1 MINVS
6 TAVQNAYING
16 NPDTKIFL
24 TVGGTLYDPT
34 NIRAGS
40 VSVIES
46 LCSAECFTLSRVEKN
61 ELTFTLINTTEN
73 IKELQGKTVVAKQTI
88 TLNGV
93 DTDIPLGTFQITE
106 AVNDGDY
113 LIKCTAYDK
122 ATLAFDA
129 NIDAW
134 WNTTLAFPVTIRNL
148 AIALFTHLNVPYN
161 IPATFTNS
169 TYTLTARPVFL
180 EGVTAA
186 ELLGYLQEVVGGYFK
201 ADRYGVI
208 RLFSTIDAIQGLRP
222 RVGLYPRDNL
232 FPRRTHSTFGNPDS
246 YKQQDYSYP
255 QIVGDLVIADY
266 RTAEIE
272 KVQVRGTEDDI
283 GIIVGTGSNTYVIQ
297 GNPLLYNLTD
307 ATGRTIV
314 TNILNEIKNV
324 AYIPFSGKF
333 MALPFLEAGD
343 CAVITTYKGITAY
356 APIFKRTL
364 SGTRL
369 CFDTFECNGTK
380 DIEQV
385 FATNRSVKILN
396 QKTHEIVNTVD
407 ELSSTISSIDTEVDG
422 LSTTVSQHT
431 TAIQQN
437 AEAIT
442 LRATKTEAQGY
453 ADAAEADAKAY
464 ADQIVAGTVLIFYQ
478 ASAPTTGMKTGD
490 LWIDT
495 TNGNE
500 MFRYN
505 GSAWVSVQD
514 SDIQT
519 ALTNAATA
527 QSTADGK
534 IKTFA
539 QTTAPTASD
548 VGDLWVDTDDN
559 NKLYRWTGSA
569 WESVRDA
576 TIAAANTLAQNALNT
591 ANGKSTTYYQ
601 ASAPANASDG
611 DLWIDTDDGNSLH
624 RWSGTAWVDV
634 DNADLATALQDAAD
648 AQATADSKIVTYAQ
662 TTAPTD
668 GTVGDLWIDT
678 DDNNTLY
685 RHNGTAWV
693 SVKDAS
699 IAAANSLAQ
708 SALNAANSKITTY
721 YQAASPAT
729 ANTGDLW
736 IDTDDSNKLYRY
748 DGTNWVSVQD
758 GGIQAALTAAGTAQA
773 TADGK
778 IVTFAQSTQPT
789 ATDIGDLW
797 IDTGTNNKMYRWD
810 GTTWNSTLTGN
821 SIVSLINLDSS
832 GVQISGSKVN
842 IDTSTLNLTFGSQA
856 SSVTIQSTTNN
867 DGVLFTGNG
876 KVNFETN
883 GEFYAK
889 NYDSSDHIVN
899 EIQLASGQTDSSQN
913 IYNLIRIRNRYND
926 LTANS
931 ILEEAYASK
940 SNLWLINNRPG
951 VQKNANYHYMGATG
965 SEYVN
970 RLYNYAFN
978 VLTTGGSPKNANY
991 LILNSDSS
999 KNSLSFGNICH
1010 GIGGDSAYNA
1020 NFIEL
1025 KSNDYDSTHVTNS
1038 ATISNYRDGYKANIV
1053 ELYGHSSETHLILK
1067 NYKYTSGST
1076 EINYISMKSDST
1088 DNTLKIHN
1096 ESSDNG
1102 TQEII
1107 MNENG
1112 LEIRSTNDI
1121 FLNPVSNDSHLKV
1134 WSTIGGGGTS
1144 GGYVSGLTGLYTISG
1159 HTYTFAHGLLVGWA

>member
-34 NIRAGS
+34 NILAGS

-93 DTDIPLGTFQITE
+93 DTDIHLGTFQITE

-122 ATLAFDA
+122 ATLAFDQ

-134 WNTTLAFPVTIRNL
+134 WNTTLTFPITIRNL

-246 YKQQDYSYP
+246 YKQQDYAYP

-307 ATGRTIV
+307 ATGRSIV

-601 ASAPANASDG
+601 ASAPANASAG

-624 RWSGTAWVDV
+624 RYNGAVWVDV

-708 SALNAANSKITTY
+708 SALNTANAKITTY
-721 YQAASPAT
+721 YQTATPTGAS
-729 ANTGDLW
+729 TGDLW
-736 IDTDDSNKLYRY
+736 IDTDDGNSLHRY
-748 DGTNWVSVQD
+748 NGSSWVDVD
-758 GGIQAALTAAGTAQA
+758 NTDIQAALTAAGTAQA

-778 IVTFAQSTQPT
+778 IVTFAQ
-789 ATDIGDLW
+789 ATEPAASVSSEGDLW
-797 IDTGTNNKMYRWD
+797 IDTDDKNKMYRYSGSAWVAYRD
-810 GTTWNSTLTGN
+810 TQITDNTAAITTNAANIALKVSSSDYNGN
-821 SIVSLINLDSS
+821 TIASLINQDATTITINASKINLAGYVTATDLATSGSTTINGSNITTGTINAIDITGSTISGGVVSGTEIDSGDMYWYKDTSNEARLYAKSITYDGTSYAGIGLEGAAIYNKATSVILLEVPSRGKLYATSDSAVITFQNGGAVGADSS
-832 GVQISGSKVN
+832 GVYVK
-842 IDTSTLNLTFGSQA
+842 
-856 SSVTIQSTTNN
+856 
-867 DGVLFTGNG
+867 
-876 KVNFETN
+876 
-883 GEFYAK
+883 
-889 NYDSSDHIVN
+889 
-899 EIQLASGQTDSSQN
+899 
-913 IYNLIRIRNRYND
+913 
-926 LTANS
+926 TA
-931 ILEEAYASK
+931 
-940 SNLWLINNRPG
+940 
-951 VQKNANYHYMGATG
+951 
-965 SEYVN
+965 
-970 RLYNYAFN
+970 
-978 VLTTGGSPKNANY
+978 
-991 LILNSDSS
+991 
-999 KNSLSFGNICH
+999 
-1010 GIGGDSAYNA
+1010 
-1020 NFIEL
+1020 
-1025 KSNDYDSTHVTNS
+1025 DYDNPS
-1038 ATISNYRDGYKANIV
+1038 NIV
-1053 ELYGHSSETHLILK
+1053 THRVVWK
-1067 NYKYTSGST
+1067 
-1076 EINYISMKSDST
+1076 
-1088 DNTLKIHN
+1088 
-1096 ESSDNG
+1096 
-1102 TQEII
+1102 
-1107 MNENG
+1107 
-1112 LEIRSTNDI
+1112 
-1121 FLNPVSNDSHLKV
+1121 PVS
-1134 WSTIGGGGTS
+1134 GTW
-1144 GGYVSGLTGLYTISG
+1144 VLAL
-1159 HTYTFAHGLLVGWA
+1159 A

>member
-24 TVGGTLYDPT
+24 TVGGTIYDPT
-34 NIRAGS
+34 NILAGS

-93 DTDIPLGTFQITE
+93 DTDIPLGTFQIAN
-106 AVNDGDY
+106 AVNNGEY

-122 ATLAFDA
+122 TTLAFDQ

-134 WNTTLAFPVTIRNL
+134 WNTTVQFPITIRNL
-148 AIALFTHLNVPYN
+148 AIALFTHLGVQYN
-161 IPATFTNS
+161 IPVTFTNS
-169 TYTLTARPVFL
+169 TYTLTERPVFF
-180 EGVTAA
+180 EGVTGV
-186 ELLGYLQEVVGGYFK
+186 ELLGYIQEIVGGYFK
-201 ADRYGVI
+201 TDRYGVV

-232 FPRRTHSTFGNPDS
+232 FPRKTHSTFGNPDS
-246 YKQQDYSYP
+246 YKQQDYAYP

-266 RTAEIE
+266 KTAEIE

-307 ATGRTIV
+307 ATGRSIV

-324 AYIPFSGKF
+324 VYIPFSGKF

-343 CAVITTYKGITAY
+343 CAVITTYKGLTAY

-364 SGTRL
+364 SGSKL

-396 QKTHEIVNTVD
+396 QKTHEIVNTVN
-407 ELSSTISSIDTEVDG
+407 ELRSTVSSLDTEINGEDG
-422 LSTTVSQHT
+422 LAATVIQNSTD
-431 TAIQQN
+431 IEQN
-437 AEAIT
+437 ATAIT

-478 ASAPTTGMKTGD
+478 ASQPTTGMKTGD

-495 TNGNE
+495 ANGNE
-500 MFRYN
+500 LYRYD
-505 GSAWVSVQD
+505 GSSWVSVQD
-514 SDIQT
+514 DDIQT
-519 ALTNAATA
+519 ALNNAATA

-539 QTTAPTASD
+539 QASAPTASD

-591 ANGKSTTYYQ
+591 ANGKSTMYYQ
-601 ASAPANASDG
+601 ASAPANASAG

-634 DNADLATALQDAAD
+634 DNADLATALQDAAT

-708 SALNAANSKITTY
+708 SALNTANAKITTY
-721 YQAASPAT
+721 YQTATPTGAS
-729 ANTGDLW
+729 TGDLW
-736 IDTDDSNKLYRY
+736 IDTDDGNSLHRY
-748 DGTNWVSVQD
+748 NGSSWGDVDNTD
-758 GGIQAALTAAGTAQA
+758 IQAALTAAGTAQA

-778 IVTFAQSTQPT
+778 IVTFAQ
-789 ATDIGDLW
+789 ATEPAASVSSEGDLW
-797 IDTGTNNKMYRWD
+797 IDTDDKNKMYRYSGSAWVAYRD
-810 GTTWNSTLTGN
+810 TQITDNTAAITTNAANIALKVSSSDYNGN
-821 SIVSLINLDSS
+821 TIASLINQESHADRLDP
-832 GVQISGSKVN
+832 GC
-842 IDTSTLNLTFGSQA
+842 
-856 SSVTIQSTTNN
+856 
-867 DGVLFTGNG
+867 
-876 KVNFETN
+876 
-883 GEFYAK
+883 
-889 NYDSSDHIVN
+889 
-899 EIQLASGQTDSSQN
+899 
-913 IYNLIRIRNRYND
+913 
-926 LTANS
+926 
-931 ILEEAYASK
+931 
-940 SNLWLINNRPG
+940 NRPC
-951 VQKNANYHYMGATG
+951 Y
-965 SEYVN
+965 
-970 RLYNYAFN
+970 
-978 VLTTGGSPKNANY
+978 
-991 LILNSDSS
+991 
-999 KNSLSFGNICH
+999 
-1010 GIGGDSAYNA
+1010 
-1020 NFIEL
+1020 
-1025 KSNDYDSTHVTNS
+1025 
-1038 ATISNYRDGYKANIV
+1038 
-1053 ELYGHSSETHLILK
+1053 
-1067 NYKYTSGST
+1067 
-1076 EINYISMKSDST
+1076 
-1088 DNTLKIHN
+1088 
-1096 ESSDNG
+1096 
-1102 TQEII
+1102 
-1107 MNENG
+1107 
-1112 LEIRSTNDI
+1112 
-1121 FLNPVSNDSHLKV
+1121 
-1134 WSTIGGGGTS
+1134 
-1144 GGYVSGLTGLYTISG
+1144 
-1159 HTYTFAHGLLVGWA
+1159 

>member
-34 NIRAGS
+34 NILAGS

-93 DTDIPLGTFQITE
+93 DTDIPLGTFQIAN
-106 AVNDGDY
+106 AVNNGEY

-122 ATLAFDA
+122 TTLAFDQ

-134 WNTTLAFPVTIRNL
+134 WNTTVQFPITIRNL
-148 AIALFTHLNVPYN
+148 AIALFTHLGVQYN
-161 IPATFTNS
+161 IPVTFTNS
-169 TYTLTARPVFL
+169 TYTLTERPVFF
-180 EGVTAA
+180 EGVTGV
-186 ELLGYLQEVVGGYFK
+186 ELLGYIQEIVGGYFK
-201 ADRYGVI
+201 TDRYGVV

-232 FPRRTHSTFGNPDS
+232 FPRKTHSTFGNPDS
-246 YKQQDYSYP
+246 YKQQDYAYP

-266 RTAEIE
+266 KTAEIE

-307 ATGRTIV
+307 ATGRSIV

-324 AYIPFSGKF
+324 VYIPFSGKF

-343 CAVITTYKGITAY
+343 CAVITTYKGLTAY

-364 SGTRL
+364 SGSKL

-396 QKTHEIVNTVD
+396 QKTHEIANTVD
-407 ELSSTISSIDTEVDG
+407 ELRSTVSSLDTEVDG
-422 LSTTVSQHT
+422 LSSRVTQNTTD
-431 TAIQQN
+431 IQQN
-437 AEAIT
+437 AQEIT

-478 ASAPTTGMKTGD
+478 ASQPTTGMKTGD

-495 TNGNE
+495 ANGNE
-500 MFRYN
+500 LYRYD
-505 GSAWVSVQD
+505 GSSWVSVQD
-514 SDIQT
+514 DDIQT
-519 ALTNAATA
+519 ALNNAATA

-539 QTTAPTASD
+539 QASAPTASD

-601 ASAPANASDG
+601 ASAPANASAG

-624 RWSGTAWVDV
+624 RYNGAVWVDV

-708 SALNAANSKITTY
+708 SALNTANAKITTY
-721 YQAASPAT
+721 YQTATPTGAS
-729 ANTGDLW
+729 TGDLW
-736 IDTDDSNKLYRY
+736 IDTDDGNSLHRY
-748 DGTNWVSVQD
+748 NGSSWVDVD
-758 GGIQAALTAAGTAQA
+758 NTDIQAALTAAGTAQA

-778 IVTFAQSTQPT
+778 IVTFAQ
-789 ATDIGDLW
+789 ATEPAASVSSEGDLW
-797 IDTGTNNKMYRWD
+797 IDTDDKNKMYRYSGSAWVAYRD
-810 GTTWNSTLTGN
+810 TQITDNTAAITTNAANIALKVSSSDYNGN
-821 SIVSLINLDSS
+821 TIASLINQDATTITINASKINLAGYVTATDLATSGSTTINGSNITTGTINAIDITGSTISGGVVSGTEIDSGDMYWYKDTSNEARLYAKSITYDGTSYAGIGLEGAAIYNKATSVILLEVPSRGKLYATSDSAVITFQNGGAVGADSS
-832 GVQISGSKVN
+832 GVYVK
-842 IDTSTLNLTFGSQA
+842 
-856 SSVTIQSTTNN
+856 
-867 DGVLFTGNG
+867 
-876 KVNFETN
+876 
-883 GEFYAK
+883 
-889 NYDSSDHIVN
+889 
-899 EIQLASGQTDSSQN
+899 
-913 IYNLIRIRNRYND
+913 
-926 LTANS
+926 TA
-931 ILEEAYASK
+931 
-940 SNLWLINNRPG
+940 
-951 VQKNANYHYMGATG
+951 
-965 SEYVN
+965 
-970 RLYNYAFN
+970 
-978 VLTTGGSPKNANY
+978 
-991 LILNSDSS
+991 
-999 KNSLSFGNICH
+999 
-1010 GIGGDSAYNA
+1010 
-1020 NFIEL
+1020 
-1025 KSNDYDSTHVTNS
+1025 DYDNPS
-1038 ATISNYRDGYKANIV
+1038 NIV
-1053 ELYGHSSETHLILK
+1053 THRVVWK
-1067 NYKYTSGST
+1067 
-1076 EINYISMKSDST
+1076 
-1088 DNTLKIHN
+1088 
-1096 ESSDNG
+1096 
-1102 TQEII
+1102 
-1107 MNENG
+1107 
-1112 LEIRSTNDI
+1112 
-1121 FLNPVSNDSHLKV
+1121 PVS
-1134 WSTIGGGGTS
+1134 GTW
-1144 GGYVSGLTGLYTISG
+1144 VLAL
-1159 HTYTFAHGLLVGWA
+1159 A

>member
-34 NIRAGS
+34 NILAGS

-61 ELTFTLINTTEN
+61 ELTVTLINTTEN

-93 DTDIPLGTFQITE
+93 DTDIHLGTFQITE

-122 ATLAFDA
+122 ATLAFDQ

-134 WNTTLAFPVTIRNL
+134 WNTTLTFPITIRNL

-246 YKQQDYSYP
+246 YKQQDYAYP

-307 ATGRTIV
+307 ATGRSIV

-539 QTTAPTASD
+539 QASAPTASD
-548 VGDLWVDTDDN
+548 VGDLWVDTDDS

-601 ASAPANASDG
+601 ASAPANASAG

-721 YQAASPAT
+721 YQASAPAT

-748 DGTNWVSVQD
+748 DGTNWTSVRD
-758 GGIQAALTAAGTAQA
+758 SGIQTALTNAATAQA

-778 IVTFAQSTQPT
+778 IVTFAQASAPSAQD
-789 ATDIGDLW
+789 ASVGDLW
-797 IDTGTNNKMYRWD
+797 IDTDDNNKLYRYS
-810 GTTWNSTLTGN
+810 GTAWVSYRDSQITANTSAIEQNAQEIATKVSQTDYTGNEIASRINQNATTIQIEASKIDLTGY
-821 SIVSLINLDSS
+821 
-832 GVQISGSKVN
+832 
-842 IDTSTLNLTFGSQA
+842 
-856 SSVTIQSTTNN
+856 VT
-867 DGVLFTGNG
+867 V
-876 KVNFETN
+876 
-883 GEFYAK
+883 
-889 NYDSSDHIVN
+889 
-899 EIQLASGQTDSSQN
+899 TD
-913 IYNLIRIRNRYND
+913 
-926 LTANS
+926 
-931 ILEEAYASK
+931 
-940 SNLWLINNRPG
+940 
-951 VQKNANYHYMGATG
+951 VGATG
-965 SEYVN
+965 STVINGSRISGGTITLGGDNNGNGVLEIKNASNTTVGRWDKDGITISGGTISGATIQTSNIESTSGSYYLQLWAATMTMMNGSNIRTKLYQTASSGVLKLFSGTVTDASVN
-970 RLYNYAFN
+970 PTDGDTISITCDTMRRLHNGSFVWQLYNSLQFYESGDETLMIN
-978 VLTTGGSPKNANY
+978 KEGITKYKNGSPFWWLTDLVIPVVCGEKVSIN
-991 LILNSDSS
+991 
-999 KNSLSFGNICH
+999 
-1010 GIGGDSAYNA
+1010 
-1020 NFIEL
+1020 
-1025 KSNDYDSTHVTNS
+1025 YDSTN
-1038 ATISNYRDGYKANIV
+1038 NWLNFFR
-1053 ELYGHSSETHLILK
+1053 
-1067 NYKYTSGST
+1067 
-1076 EINYISMKSDST
+1076 
-1088 DNTLKIHN
+1088 
-1096 ESSDNG
+1096 NG
-1102 TQEII
+1102 
-1107 MNENG
+1107 
-1112 LEIRSTNDI
+1112 
-1121 FLNPVSNDSHLKV
+1121 V
-1134 WSTIGGGGTS
+1134 
-1144 GGYVSGLTGLYTISG
+1144 YVG
-1159 HTYTFAHGLLVGWA
+1159 HTVL